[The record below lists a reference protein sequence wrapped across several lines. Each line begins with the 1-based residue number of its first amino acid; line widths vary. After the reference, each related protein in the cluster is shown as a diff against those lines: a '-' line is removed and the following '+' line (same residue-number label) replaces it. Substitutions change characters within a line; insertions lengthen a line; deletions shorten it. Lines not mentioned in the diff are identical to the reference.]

1 MEHNSA
7 RPEDSPSQTE
17 AYTVK
22 EIAVKLGMK
31 ERTAYAFCEKTTEFK
46 VKRIGRLLRIP
57 KESFD
62 TWWNG

>member
-1 MEHNSA
+1 MENYSA
-7 RPEDSPSQTE
+7 RPEDSLSQAE

-22 EIAVKLGMK
+22 EIAIKLGMK
-31 ERTAYAFCEKTTEFK
+31 ERTAYAFCEKTTDFK

-62 TWWNG
+62 KWWNG